1 MSIESKI
8 KENNKA
14 IQNSNDMMQQANIVM
29 EQAGAEIVRLDEL
42 CQKYR
47 TRIRD
52 LKIYRANCRNKLIE
66 LGENPDTLDEEGF

>member
-1 MSIESKI
+1 MSIETKI
-8 KENNKA
+8 EENNRA
-14 IQNSNDMMQQANIVM
+14 IKNSNDIMHQANIVM
-29 EQAGAEIVRLDEL
+29 EQAGAEIIRLDEL
-42 CQKYR
+42 CEGYR